1 MSELEQLR
9 KEVNELRE
17 RLARLARLEARKDRI
32 EQAQWREYQNQR
44 QEWSQHAPP
53 PQPLW
58 KTAEDM
64 AKLFPPGTIIY

>member
-17 RLARLARLEARKDRI
+17 RLARLEARKDRI

-44 QEWSQHAPP
+44 QEWSQHATP

-64 AKLFPPGTIIY
+64 ATLFPPGTILC